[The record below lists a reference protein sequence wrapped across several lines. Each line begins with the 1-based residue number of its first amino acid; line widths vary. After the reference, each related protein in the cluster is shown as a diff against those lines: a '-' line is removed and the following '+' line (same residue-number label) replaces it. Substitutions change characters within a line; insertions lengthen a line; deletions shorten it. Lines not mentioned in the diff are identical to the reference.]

1 MTFGET
7 MRAERKASRIPQKE
21 LAQMLGQSYQMVAK
35 YEKEYCE
42 PSYKKFLKIC
52 EILDM
57 NPFDFMEG
65 ENGNE

>member
-7 MRAERKASRIPQKE
+7 MRAERKACRIPQKE

-35 YEKEYCE
+35 YEKGYCE